1 MQARSAVMIR
11 LLHSNCR
18 LLVYRPATQTCSP
31 EFAGLITIIG
41 SLAASFSLSS
51 NAERI
56 LLSMR
61 ASSDARRSAGPLLWV
76 GIAVLLV
83 AAWFVRR
90 GLLLIYVSIVFAIVF
105 SPAVNWIQRRRIRGW
120 SPGRGFALLI
130 LVAIVLVVIAA
141 FAVLAIPPIVHDSQQ
156 LASQTPDNLH
166 QLADKVRRLP
176 IGDKIAA
183 QMNGDAVRRAA
194 TAIAGTALKAFQ
206 SVTGAVTGLFTLI
219 LLTAYFILDGRR
231 AFQWALELLSDKA
244 RPRARD
250 TSERAAHRVQK
261 WLSGQ
266 GLLMLILGGSST
278 IVFGLLGIR
287 YFYALGVFAGL
298 ANFVP
303 VLGPIATVIVAGLVA
318 AIDSWMKV
326 LGVVIFYL
334 VYQQVEN
341 AYLTPHIMRSTVGLP
356 GVAVLG
362 ALVIGSE
369 LAGVVGAVVAVPSA
383 ALISTFIDEY
393 AANRREQP
401 AIQDRAA

>member
-1 MQARSAVMIR
+1 
-11 LLHSNCR
+11 
-18 LLVYRPATQTCSP
+18 VYRPATQTCSP
-31 EFAGLITIIG
+31 EFAGLITVIG

-76 GIAVLLV
+76 GLVLLLV

-130 LVAIVLVVIAA
+130 LVSIVLIVIAA

-156 LASQTPDNLH
+156 LASQAPDNLH

-176 IGDKIAA
+176 FGDKIAA
-183 QMNGDAVRRAA
+183 QINGDAVRRAA

-231 AFQWALELLSDKA
+231 AFQWALELLPDEA

-326 LGVVIFYL
+326 LGVSIFYL

-356 GVAVLG
+356 GVAVLA

>member
-1 MQARSAVMIR
+1 M
-11 LLHSNCR
+11 
-18 LLVYRPATQTCSP
+18 RPSP
-31 EFAGLITIIG
+31 DT
-41 SLAASFSLSS
+41 
-51 NAERI
+51 
-56 LLSMR
+56 
-61 ASSDARRSAGPLLWV
+61 RRSAGPLLWV
-76 GIAVLLV
+76 GLVVLLV

-105 SPAVNWIQRRRIRGW
+105 SPAVNWIQSRRIRGW
-120 SPGRGFALLI
+120 SPGRGLALLI
-130 LVAIVLVVIAA
+130 LVAIVLILIAA
-141 FAVLAIPPIVHDSQQ
+141 FAVLAIPPIVNDSQQ
-156 LASQTPDNLH
+156 LASQAPDNLH

-176 IGDKIAA
+176 FGDKIAA
-183 QMNGDAVRRAA
+183 HMNGDAVRRAA

-206 SVTGAVTGLFTLI
+206 SITGAVTGLFTLI

-231 AFQWALELLSDKA
+231 AFQWGLDLLPEEA

-278 IVFGLLGIR
+278 IVFGFLGVR

-341 AYLTPHIMRSTVGLP
+341 AYLTPRIMRSTVGLP
-356 GVAVLG
+356 GVAVLV

-383 ALISTFIDEY
+383 ALMSTFIDEY
-393 AANRREQP
+393 AANRRDQRTL
-401 AIQDRAA
+401 QDRAA

>member
-1 MQARSAVMIR
+1 M
-11 LLHSNCR
+11 
-18 LLVYRPATQTCSP
+18 RP
-31 EFAGLITIIG
+31 
-41 SLAASFSLSS
+41 
-51 NAERI
+51 
-56 LLSMR
+56 
-61 ASSDARRSAGPLLWV
+61 SSDARRGAGPLLWV
-76 GIAVLLV
+76 GLVVLLV
-83 AAWFVRR
+83 AAWFVRH

-120 SPGRGFALLI
+120 SPGRGLALLI
-130 LVAIVLVVIAA
+130 LVAIVLIVIAA
-141 FAVLAIPPIVHDSQQ
+141 FAVLAIPPIVNDSQQ

-176 IGDKIAA
+176 FGDKIAA
-183 QMNGDAVRRAA
+183 HMNSDTVRRAA

-231 AFQWALELLSDKA
+231 AFEWGLDLLPEEA
-244 RPRARD
+244 QARARD
-250 TSERAAHRVQK
+250 TSERAAHRAQK

-266 GLLMLILGGSST
+266 ALLMVILGGSST
-278 IVFGLLGIR
+278 IVFGFLGIR

-341 AYLTPHIMRSTVGLP
+341 AYLTPRIMRSTVGLP
-356 GVAVLG
+356 GVAVLA

-393 AANRREQP
+393 AANRRDAP
-401 AIQDRAA
+401 AIHDRAA